1 MTRRIICAV
10 LGARKWRLRFLL
22 SLCWLL
28 LGSHLL
34 SAFAFECPKSSCN
47 SHAED
52 ASSGNPDSHFA
63 FGDFD
68 GDRHPDLAT
77 VEIIQVSSFHTRYWV
92 SFQLSTGRLQT
103 IGVTAPSGG
112 LALLPRDVN
121 GDSALDLV
129 VVTAWRH
136 KLVAVLLNDGAGNF
150 AAADSTKFSI
160 NVIPSSARLGTAPSR
175 RMEDRAALA
184 APYSFSESLAGR
196 RLPPPTP
203 RLRPFFSGFLDV
215 ATTSFQAPFLGR
227 PPPLSVLHS

>member
-1 MTRRIICAV
+1 M
-10 LGARKWRLRFLL
+10 RLLL

-34 SAFAFECPKSSCN
+34 SASAFECPRSSCK

-52 ASSGNPDSHFA
+52 ASGGNPDSQFA

-68 GDRHPDLAT
+68 GDRDPDLAT
-77 VEIIQVSSFHTRYWV
+77 VEIIRAGSLHTRYWV

-103 IGVTAPSGG
+103 IGLTAPSGG

-136 KLVAVLLNDGAGNF
+136 TLVAVLLNDGAGNF
-150 AAADSTKFSI
+150 AAADSAKFSI
-160 NVIPSSARLGTAPSR
+160 NVIPSSTQLGTAPSR
-175 RMEDRAALA
+175 RMEERAALA
-184 APYSFSESLAGR
+184 VPYSFSESLAGR

-203 RLRPFFSGFLDV
+203 RLRPFFSGSLDV
-215 ATTSFQAPFLGR
+215 ATTSFQSPFSGR